1 MSGIRC
7 KECGRDLDEIG
18 QDNMSCTGEPLCEDC
33 WNDSQSYAVGALR
46 REVRG
51 LKFENSRLREK
62 LDAMAEETAAPKVGQ
77 LRNVA
82 VQNLR
87 ADIELVYATSREGA
101 LALTKL
107 DECELWLTRCKTKR
121 AAAQAAADAAQAAA
135 MPRLKDDEARGF
147 KLPDVSVEVDAD
159 AVAEKAAKSLRN
171 AMGQVMRM
179 AVE

>member
-18 QDNMSCTGEPLCEDC
+18 QDNMSRTSEPLCVDC

-62 LDAMAEETAAPKVGQ
+62 LDAMAEETDAPKVGQ

-82 VQNLR
+82 
-87 ADIELVYATSREGA
+87 
-101 LALTKL
+101 
-107 DECELWLTRCKTKR
+107 
-121 AAAQAAADAAQAAA
+121 AA
-135 MPRLKDDEARGF
+135 MPCLKDDEARGF

>member
-18 QDNMSCTGEPLCEDC
+18 QDNMSCTSEPLCEDC

-62 LDAMAEETAAPKVGQ
+62 LDAMAEETAAPKATKFAAG
-77 LRNVA
+77 A
-82 VQNLR
+82 VKDARLS
-87 ADIELVYATSREGA
+87 IETVYKVSRERA

-107 DECELWLTRCKTKR
+107 DECEMWLGRCEPKET
-121 AAAQAAADAAQAAA
+121 AAPTLEGAAPGAA
-135 MPRLKDDEARGF
+135 MPCLKDDVR
-147 KLPDVSVEVDAD
+147 VELKPEM
-159 AVAEKAAKSLRN
+159 VAETVAKSLRESMQP
-171 AMGQVMRM
+171 ALRM